1 MSLISRIMSQITGKV
16 NDIVDAT
23 EDAGSIARQSVREI
37 SDDINKAEEA
47 RVGALAEYNSL
58 IYKRDQAQSKVA
70 EYQGYAEQAVA
81 AGDDQLA
88 TEALT
93 DQAAAETKVAEYQ
106 TQIDKFKPTIDG
118 IATKINDLK
127 KQRDAM
133 QNQTNMIEARDA
145 IADARINVANVVGGL
160 GNGESAGQTFARI
173 EEKTAHKEAEA
184 AAREQ
189 VAKENAPVDA
199 SEKYAKLKTP
209 QTDVAAKLAAMKAA
223 GAAAK

>member
-16 NDIVDAT
+16 NDAVDSL
-23 EDAGSIARQSVREI
+23 EDAGSVARQSVREI

-58 IYKRDQAQSKVA
+58 IFKRDQANTKVA

-88 TEALT
+88 TDALT
-93 DQAAAETKVAEYQ
+93 DQATAQSKADEYQ
-106 TQIDKFKPTIDG
+106 AQVDKFKPTIDS
-118 IATKINDLK
+118 IAAKINELK
-127 KQRDAM
+127 KRRDAM
-133 QNQTNMIEARDA
+133 QNQTSMIEARDA
-145 IADARINVANVVGGL
+145 VAEARINVANVVSGL
-160 GNGESAGQTFARI
+160 GNGESAGKTFARI

-189 VAKENAPVDA
+189 IATENTPVDA
-199 SEKYAKLKTP
+199 SEKYAKLKNP
-209 QTDVAAKLAAMKAA
+209 QSDVAAKLAAMKAA
-223 GAAAK
+223 AAK